1 MSDELTKAERAL
13 DVYANSDPA
22 DGDEIDWPSCAARI
36 RAARV
41 EAGLTADDIAAQLEL
56 PFAAYDDLERYD
68 DEPFTV
74 ASIGDL
80 RTLGEI
86 VGVPVG
92 ELLLGPEG
100 RRERTISFAQLSR
113 AVHEFLERERQ
124 TADQLGDAIG
134 WDLAPVLDDPDKWA
148 HQSIVLLYLVSKHVK
163 VDWVAVLAHRK
174 DDGD

>member
-13 DVYANSDPA
+13 EAYSDSDPSS
-22 DGDEIDWPSCAARI
+22 DDIDWPSCAGRI
-36 RAARV
+36 RSARV
-41 EAGLTADDIAAQLEL
+41 QAGMTAADLTARLEL
-56 PFAAYDDLERYD
+56 PLAAYDDFERFD
-68 DEPFTV
+68 DEAFTV

-80 RTLGEI
+80 RNLGAI
-86 VGVPVG
+86 VGVPAG

-124 TADQLGDAIG
+124 TADQLGEAIG
-134 WDLAPVLDDPDKWA
+134 WDLAPVLDDPNKWND
-148 HQSIVLLYLVSKHVK
+148 QNIVVLYLVSKHVK
-163 VDWVAVLAHRK
+163 VDWVAALAPRK

>member
-13 DVYANSDPA
+13 EAYSNSDPSS
-22 DGDEIDWPSCAARI
+22 DDIDWPSCAARI

-41 EAGLTADDIAAQLEL
+41 QAGMTVADLAARLGL
-56 PFAAYDDLERYD
+56 PLAAYDDFERFD
-68 DEPFTV
+68 DEAFTV

-86 VGVPVG
+86 VGVAVG

-100 RRERTISFAQLSR
+100 RRERTISFAQLSH
-113 AVHEFLERERQ
+113 ALHDFLEREGQ
-124 TADQLGDAIG
+124 TADRLGEAIG
-134 WDLAPVLDDPDKWA
+134 WDLASVLDDPDKWDD
-148 HQSIVLLYLVSKHVK
+148 QSIVLLYLVSKHVK